1 MKTYIGTKTVKA
13 EPCILGNFV
22 KLTGRNPY
30 ENDTKA
36 HCDSEEGYLVEYSDE
51 YKSWSPKA
59 VFEAAYKCAESFMD
73 RLFIEVNDLQD
84 KIIKLSAFIGTENF
98 YKLDDENRAML
109 NVQYYNMLQYIK
121 VLNNRIEYLKNNDSD
136 IVLTSM
142 NFGMTITALILGHA
156 VRRKGWNGKN
166 IYVVKQVPQS
176 IPSDVIPKMN
186 SLPQSAKDKILA
198 GIGHIDYMSQC
209 LIINEITGRAD
220 SWVPSIS
227 DVFADDWEIYW

>member
-13 EPCILGNFV
+13 EFCTLGNFIN
-22 KLTGRNPY
+22 LTGRNPY
-30 ENDTKA
+30 ANSDDM
-36 HCDSEEGYLVEYSDE
+36 HGMNEEGYLVEYPDG

-73 RLFIEVNDLQD
+73 RLLIEVNDLQD
-84 KIIKLSAFIGTENF
+84 KITKLSAFIGTENF
-98 YKLDDENRAML
+98 YKLDEENRAML
-109 NVQYYNMLQYIK
+109 NVQYHNMLQYIK

-142 NFGMTITALILGHA
+142 NFGMTITALILGYA

-176 IPSDVIPKMN
+176 IPTDIIPKMN

-198 GIGHIDYMSQC
+198 GVGHIDYTSQC
-209 LIINEITGRAD
+209 LIINETTGRAD